1 MGRRLD
7 NNDGK
12 MTHWP
17 GCMKSASPAWD
28 PATQTDKS
36 QFVVAWCAIR
46 RLMITENGFLGLV
59 PKEAVIGDEV
69 CILFG
74 GDVPYILRPTAE
86 DKEFQSVGDWY
97 VHDIMDGE
105 AITMRR
111 GEQPVPR
118 KFLAELLNSD
128 AKEEVTQKLIEQ
140 TFRLA
145 ELTPDDVGIPWDFLY
160 LR

>member
-1 MGRRLD
+1 M
-7 NNDGK
+7 
-12 MTHWP
+12 
-17 GCMKSASPAWD
+17 
-28 PATQTDKS
+28 
-36 QFVVAWCAIR
+36 
-46 RLMITENGFLGLV
+46 
-59 PKEAVIGDEV
+59 IGDKG
-69 CILFG
+69 CILLG
-74 GDVPYILRPTAE
+74 GDVSYILRPTAE
-86 DKEFQSVGDWY
+86 DKEFQFVGDCY
-97 VHDIMDGE
+97 VHGIMDGE

-145 ELTPDDVGIPWDFLY
+145 ELTPDDMGIPWDFLY

>member
-1 MGRRLD
+1 
-7 NNDGK
+7 
-12 MTHWP
+12 
-17 GCMKSASPAWD
+17 
-28 PATQTDKS
+28 
-36 QFVVAWCAIR
+36 
-46 RLMITENGFLGLV
+46 MIIENGFLGLV

-86 DKEFQSVGDWY
+86 DKEFQFVGDCY
-97 VHDIMDGE
+97 VHGIMDWE

-118 KFLAELLNSD
+118 QFLSGLLNSD

-145 ELTPDDVGIPWDFLY
+145 EPTLDDMGIPWDFLY